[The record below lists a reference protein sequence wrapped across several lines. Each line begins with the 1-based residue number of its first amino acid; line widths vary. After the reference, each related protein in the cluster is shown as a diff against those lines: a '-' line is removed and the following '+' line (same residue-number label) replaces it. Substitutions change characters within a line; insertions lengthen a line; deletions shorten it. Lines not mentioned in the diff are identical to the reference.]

1 MTFYRRK
8 IVIISLTIIFSFFAW
23 LIYLWAVDNYRPSQ
37 NQTKLLTEISN
48 KIHAIMLQKN
58 LDWVQI
64 KDGLVWPESLEGEDF
79 ETIKA
84 DIRSADKKINEA
96 KFIYQCQDKCYFT
109 AYFYIDGQEDEFVD
123 GTSRYYQYNPDGYLK
138 RIIPGYPQSEF
149 TEHLQYNQ
157 YAMVEE
163 FVPSISEAVNANPD
177 GNRHLYLFCEPL
189 EQKQWH
195 YCKGYQSS

>member
-1 MTFYRRK
+1 MAFYRRE
-8 IVIISLTIIFSFFAW
+8 ILIIPLTIIFSFLAW
-23 LIYLWAVDNYRPSQ
+23 LSYLWVVDINRPSQ
-37 NQTKLLTEISN
+37 NQTKALTEISDE
-48 KIHAIMLQKN
+48 IYAIMLQKK
-58 LDWVQI
+58 LDFIQI
-64 KDGLVWPESLEGEDF
+64 KDGLVWPESLEGEVF
-79 ETIKA
+79 NTIKA
-84 DIRSADKKINEA
+84 DIRSTDKKINEA
-96 KFIYQCQDKCYFT
+96 MFRYECQDKCYFT
-109 AYFYIDGQEDEFVD
+109 AYFYIDGQEEEFVD

-163 FVPSISEAVNANPD
+163 FVPSISQAVKADPD

-189 EQKQWH
+189 EQDQWH

>member
-1 MTFYRRK
+1 MSLFRHK
-8 IVIISLTIIFSFFAW
+8 IIIIPLIVIVSFFW
-23 LIYLWAVDNYRPSQ
+23 LIFVLIFDSYRHNQ
-37 NQTKLLTEISN
+37 NQTKALTDISDEIY
-48 KIHAIMLQKN
+48 AIMLQKK
-58 LDWVQI
+58 LDFIQI
-64 KDGLVWPESLEGEDF
+64 KDGLVWPELLEGEVF
-79 ETIKA
+79 NKMKA
-84 DIRSADKKINEA
+84 DIRGTDKKITEA
-96 KFIYQCQDKCYFT
+96 TFRYECQDKCYFT

-163 FVPSISEAVNANPD
+163 FVPSISRAVKADPD
-177 GNRHLYLFCEPL
+177 GNRHLSLFCEPL
-189 EQKQWH
+189 EQKRWH